1 MIKHYSSRRAM
12 IDILSIKEQ
21 VTRAFKDETK
31 YKSFLDFL
39 FAKDYLN
46 DDELEF
52 PSMKLVSESINL
64 NYTQLSKLIKE
75 LYYRLFDDEVLNF
88 KFDFKDVEIVFYI
101 RYFENYAQFSC
112 KKLSYIPR
120 VGEQVNLDF
129 VNAKIGTSMFY
140 VDRVEH
146 SFKSNKQVVYI
157 SLKSGL
163 FNQYL
168 FYRKHKAV
176 EYGEIDFNTFYSGN
190 EFDIREAIG
199 LRRY

>member
-1 MIKHYSSRRAM
+1 MIKHYSSKRAM

-21 VTRAFKDETK
+21 VIRAFKNERK
-31 YKSFLDFL
+31 YKPFLDFI

-46 DDELEF
+46 DDDIEF
-52 PSMKLVSESINL
+52 PSMKLISEAINL

-88 KFDFKDVEIVFYI
+88 KFDFKEVEIVFYI
-101 RYFENYAQFSC
+101 RYFDNYAQFSC
-112 KKLSYIPR
+112 KRMNYIPR
-120 VGEQVNLDF
+120 VGEQVNMDF

-140 VDRVEH
+140 VDRIEH
-146 SFKSNKQVVYI
+146 SFESNKQIVYI

-168 FYRKHKAV
+168 YDRKHKAV
-176 EYGEIDFNTFYSGN
+176 EYGEIDFSTFYSGN

-199 LRRY
+199 LRKY